1 MGCVYKITNIINNKI
16 YIGYT
21 TRTLEK
27 RFAQHLSCAEFEHGD
42 GSYDDYFKKA
52 IRKYGKE
59 NFKPEVIEYS
69 DDKNYL
75 QEREKYWIQQYNS
88 YAGWPN
94 SNGYNLTTGG
104 QGGNGTYVPIYAIH
118 PVSLEIVD
126 EFSSISEAY
135 SKYGETVANV
145 LYHPERALTAK
156 GITFIKQKDYD
167 NMSSK
172 QLKDFIYN
180 RYNIIC
186 QLDPN
191 GRIIQYFFSPQEAA
205 MVTGISTEII
215 NRALRNETKHAGT
228 FQWCYYK
235 NLSTKLNKKI
245 FNFGNNLAVG
255 KIVNNQIVEVYKSA
269 KEAGQQNNC
278 DASSIGKVCKGKRK
292 TCGGFQWCYIIEE

>member
-1 MGCVYKITNIINNKI
+1 MGCVYKITNIVNNKV

-69 DDKNYL
+69 DNKTYL

-94 SNGYNLTTGG
+94 SNGYNLTIGG
-104 QGGNGTYVPIYAIH
+104 QGGNGIYVPIYAIH

-126 EFSSISEAY
+126 KFFSINEAY

-156 GITFIKQKDYD
+156 GITFIKQEDYD
-167 NMSSK
+167 NMSPK
-172 QLKDFIYN
+172 QLKDFVYN
-180 RYNIIC
+180 RYSIVC

-191 GRIIQYFFSPQEAA
+191 GQIIQYFFSPQEAA
-205 MVTGISTEII
+205 EATNTSLEMLY
-215 NRALRNETKHAGT
+215 RALRNEIKHANK

-235 NLSTKLNKKI
+235 DIDNKLDRKI

-255 KIVNNQIVEVYKSA
+255 KIINGEIVETYSST
-269 KEAGQQNNC
+269 KEAGRLNNC
-278 DASSIGKVCKGKRK
+278 DPSGIAKVCRGERK
-292 TCGGFQWCYIIEE
+292 TCGKFQWCYITEN